1 MAREDQAMQATE
13 VARGAPMRRVYWT
26 LARREALWGYL
37 FLLPNIIGFL
47 VFTALAVAAA
57 LALSLTEWDLLTPP
71 KFIGLAN
78 FQKLLTNDP
87 VFRQVMSNTIYFV
100 AGVVPLDI
108 VAALVL
114 ALLLNRSIRG
124 MAVYRAIYFVPVVT
138 SLIAVAIV
146 WQWLYHTEVGMV
158 NYVLGFFGLPRPN
171 WLGSTEWA
179 MPAVIFMSVW
189 KAMGYYAVIFLAGLQ
204 GVPTHLYEAAS
215 IDGANSWQRFWKI
228 TLPLLTPTLFFVLV
242 ISMIQ
247 AFQVFGQIFIMTRG
261 GPGGSTNTIV
271 YFIYNNGFVWYRM
284 GYAAAASWIL
294 FALIFTITALQML
307 WQRRWVHYS

>member
-1 MAREDQAMQATE
+1 
-13 VARGAPMRRVYWT
+13 
-26 LARREALWGYL
+26 LARREAVWGYA

-47 VFTALAVAAA
+47 IFTALAVVAAFG
-57 LALSLTEWDLLTPP
+57 LSLTEWDLLTPP

-87 VFRQVMSNTIYFV
+87 VFRQVMANTLYFV

-108 VAALVL
+108 ICSLLL
-114 ALLLNRSIRG
+114 ALLLNRPIRY
-124 MAVYRAIYFVPVVT
+124 MVIYRAIYFVPVVT
-138 SLIAVAIV
+138 SLIAVAMV
-146 WQWLYHTEVGMV
+146 WQWLYHSEVGLV
-158 NYVLGFFGLPRPN
+158 NYALNLVGLPRVN

-189 KAMGYYAVIFLAGLQ
+189 KAMGYYGVIFLAGLQ
-204 GVPTHLYEAAS
+204 GIPTHLYEAAS
-215 IDGANSWQRFWKI
+215 IDGANGWQRFWRI

-242 ISMIQ
+242 ISIIQ

-261 GPGGSTNTIV
+261 GPGNATNTIV
-271 YFIYNNGFVWYRM
+271 YFIYNNGFVWFRM

-294 FALIFTITALQML
+294 FAVIFAITALQMW
-307 WQRRWVHYS
+307 WQRRWVHY

>member
-1 MAREDQAMQATE
+1 MDVQSVTAGSTDT
-13 VARGAPMRRVYWT
+13 GRRAFWT
-26 LARREALWGYL
+26 LARREAVWGYL

-47 VFTALAVAAA
+47 IFTALAVVAAFF
-57 LALSLTEWDLLTPP
+57 LSLTEWDLLTPP

-78 FQKLLTNDP
+78 YYKLLTNDP
-87 VFRQVMSNTIYFV
+87 VFRQTLTNTIYFV

-108 VAALVL
+108 ICALLL
-114 ALLLNRSIRG
+114 ALLLNRPIRG
-124 MAVYRAIYFVPVVT
+124 MAFYRAIYFVPVVT

-158 NYVLGFFGLPRPN
+158 NYLLAAVGLPRVN

-179 MPAVIFMSVW
+179 MPAVILMSVW

-204 GVPTHLYEAAS
+204 GIPTHLYEAAS

-228 TLPLLTPTLFFVLV
+228 TLPLLSPTMFFVLV
-242 ISMIQ
+242 ISIIS

-261 GPGGSTNTIV
+261 GPGNATATIV
-271 YFIYNNGFVWYRM
+271 YFIYNNGFVWFRM

-294 FALIFTITALQML
+294 FAIIFAVTIIQTV
-307 WQRRWVHYS
+307 WQRRWVHY